1 MLSLIHIFV
10 YGEKYSISEQAPDRK
25 IADKELSA
33 SEKKQASD
41 TVISNGEPTG
51 NTVKSPLVGTF
62 YAAPSEDAP
71 AFVKV
76 GDIVKKGQILA
87 IVEAMKLMNDIESD
101 FDGEIAEI
109 LVEKMCIRDMI

>member
-1 MLSLIHIFV
+1 M
-10 YGEKYSISEQAPDRK
+10 
-25 IADKELSA
+25 ADKELSA

-76 GDIVKKGQILA
+76 GDIVKKRTDSCYCRSY
-87 IVEAMKLMNDIESD
+87 ETDE
-101 FDGEIAEI
+101 
-109 LVEKMCIRDMI
+109 RY